1 MLHRIIIVKLDKIIE
16 NLENIKSNQYM
27 LYSAIKES
35 NKETNRI
42 GQELN
47 RVSKR
52 IEEKY
57 LYYCL

>member
-1 MLHRIIIVKLDKIIE
+1 MKLDKIIE